1 MTLEQIKI
9 ETDKLLLRI
18 NNKYKIPDL
27 WHILRCKEN
36 FRCHSRFCPE
46 CSNIR
51 SKRTYGKVLA
61 LIKRIREKNKTAKFF
76 FVTLGALPVQ
86 REQLG
91 EHYKKISLACTN
103 LLAGSKQLKKTKLIK
118 KYMLGYIKM
127 IEVKY
132 NSADNTFNVHVHAVI
147 AVKSSYKKSQCYINI
162 TKWKKIWQ
170 DLLKVAYIPDV
181 KQKEIKENFTESIA
195 TIAGYGTK
203 GICLTVASI
212 QNYDDENIED
222 MKVFMQVIKK
232 KRLIS
237 YGGIFKS

>member
-1 MTLEQIKI
+1 MTLEQIKLKTN
-9 ETDKLLLRI
+9 ELLLEI
-18 NNKYKIPDL
+18 NNKYKIPNL

-51 SKRTYGKVLA
+51 SKKTYRKVLA
-61 LIKRIREKNKTAKFF
+61 LTKKIQEKNKTVRFF
-76 FVTLGALPVQ
+76 FITLGTLPVH
-86 REQLG
+86 RERLG
-91 EHYKKISLACTN
+91 EHYKKISLACTD
-103 LLAGSKQLKKTKLIK
+103 LLAGSRQLKQTKLIK

-132 NSADNTFNVHVHAVI
+132 NSTDNTFNVHVHAII
-147 AVKSSYKKSQCYINI
+147 AVKSTYKKSKCYINI
-162 TKWKKIWQ
+162 TQWKKIWQ
-170 DLLKVAYIPDV
+170 GLLKVEYIPDV
-181 KQKEIKENFTESIA
+181 KQTEIKEDFTESVA

-203 GICLTVASI
+203 GIYLTIV
-212 QNYDDENIED
+212 NHYDDENIKD

-237 YGGIFKS
+237 YGGIFRL

>member
-1 MTLEQIKI
+1 MVLEQIKL
-9 ETDKLLLRI
+9 ETDRLLSRI
-18 NNKYKIPDL
+18 NDKYKISNL
-27 WHILRCKEN
+27 WQILRCKEN

-51 SKRTYGKVLA
+51 SKRTYRKVLA
-61 LIKRIREKNKTAKFF
+61 LVKRVQERNKTARFF
-76 FVTLGALPVQ
+76 FITLGALPVS
-86 REQLG
+86 RERLE

-103 LLAGSKQLKKTKLIK
+103 LLASSRRLKQTKLIK

-132 NSADNTFNVHVHAVI
+132 NSADNTFNVHVHLII
-147 AVKSSYKKSQCYINI
+147 AVKSTYKKSKCYINI

-181 KQKEIKENFTESIA
+181 KQTEIKESLTNAIA

-203 GICLTVASI
+203 GIYLTASNI
-212 QNYDDENIED
+212 VHYDGENIED
-222 MKVFMQVIKK
+222 IAEFMRVIKK
-232 KRLIS
+232 KRFIS
-237 YGGIFKS
+237 YGGIFKL